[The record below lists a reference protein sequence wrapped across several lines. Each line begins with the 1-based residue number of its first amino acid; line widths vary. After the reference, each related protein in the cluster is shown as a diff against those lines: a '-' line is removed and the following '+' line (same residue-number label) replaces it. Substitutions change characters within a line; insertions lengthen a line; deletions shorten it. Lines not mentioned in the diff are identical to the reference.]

1 MNRSVLRSLVRTG
14 ILAAVVAAPVSA
26 QTTCSVSGASGKC
39 SSLVSL
45 ASPATITNPAL
56 LQFTVSPSA
65 TLTSTA
71 TVTDMDVV
79 DGMSTGSI
87 ATVTVQGNRTWS
99 ISVKG
104 NSALWTASSGAWTSK
119 PVSDLHWSLTPVGAS
134 TALSTTG
141 GTLLSGAPG
150 AGTPTT
156 VYFRPVVHW
165 LTDKP
170 GAYSMG
176 ITFTVTAP

>member
-1 MNRSVLRSLVRTG
+1 MSRPPLSSL
-14 ILAAVVAAPVSA
+14 ICAAMLAAIVAMPLPG
-26 QTTCSVSGASGKC
+26 QTTCTVSGAVGKC

-56 LQFTVSPSA
+56 IQFTVSPSA

-71 TVTDMDVV
+71 TVADMDVV
-79 DGMSTGSI
+79 DGVATGSI
-87 ATVTVQGNRTWS
+87 ASLTVQGNRTWS

-119 PVSDLHWSLTPVGAS
+119 PVSDLHWSLTPTGAS
-134 TALSTTG
+134 TALSASG
-141 GTLLSGAPG
+141 GTLLTGAPSV
-150 AGTPTT
+150 GTPTT

-170 GAYSMG
+170 GTYSMG
-176 ITFTVTAP
+176 ITFTLTAP

>member
-1 MNRSVLRSLVRTG
+1 MRRVVLSSLIV
-14 ILAAVVAAPVSA
+14 LVPVVARGQS
-26 QTTCSVSGASGKC
+26 CSVSGTSGKC
-39 SSLVSL
+39 SPTISLS
-45 ASPATITNPAL
+45 SPATMTNPAL
-56 LQFTVSPSA
+56 LQLTVSPST

-79 DGMSTGSI
+79 DGVATGSI
-87 ATVTVQGNRTWS
+87 ATITVQGNRTWS

-119 PVSDLHWSLTPVGAS
+119 PVSDLHWSLTPSGTS

-141 GTLLSGAPG
+141 GTLMSGAPG

-165 LTDKP
+165 LTDTP
-170 GAYSMG
+170 GVYTMG
-176 ITFTVTAP
+176 ITLTITAP